1 MERDL
6 DKKFEKSLTRIITIM
21 ILTYLTLYLYMRG
34 IKIPNPELNAVVP
47 AIGFNLSTWSLPVVK
62 KVWEKIKL

>member
-47 AIGFNLSTWSLPVVK
+47 AIGFNLSTWGLPVVK
-62 KVWEKIKL
+62 RVWEKIRL